1 MNKNRLL
8 TILSITIFL
17 FIGFQACEK
26 NTNEE
31 ISYQRQAFAAQNLL
45 LQKHNIIQLTVS
57 YFKALKSENLT
68 NTGRATIDQGQA
80 SLNQVNDKLN
90 YRIDYFEAVYD
101 FYKRYRGGKIF
112 VETDT
117 LPLQQ
122 GAKSTI
128 NFLDFRFFPKLSYS
142 PNWFSA
148 DLVELELITVA
159 DGHYIFEQR
168 LTNVQLTDTS
178 GTKTIKV
185 NGTIRYDWEKW
196 PDSEWFSFDNEIIRI
211 EADLKM
217 TNHNGDLVEFS
228 TSSPFTFRPDCAIV
242 KGGSGQFNFPGLNPD
257 NAEMEYLNPSADTVC
272 NKGAQ
277 MQMNGMPFMLTF
289 DDWMLR

>member
-1 MNKNRLL
+1 MTKTRLFAIL
-8 TILSITIFL
+8 TITLFL
-17 FIGFQACEK
+17 FIGFQACKK
-26 NTNEE
+26 NENEE
-31 ISYQRQAFAAQNLL
+31 ISYQQQPFAAQNLL

-80 SLNQVNDKLN
+80 SLNRENDKLN
-90 YRIDYFEAVYD
+90 YRIDYFDAVYD
-101 FYKRYRGGKIF
+101 FYDRYRGGKII
-112 VETDT
+112 VEADT
-117 LPLQQ
+117 LPFQQ

-142 PNWFSA
+142 PNRFNA
-148 DLVELELITVA
+148 DVVELELITVA
-159 DGHYIFEQR
+159 DGHYIFEQK

-178 GTKTIKV
+178 GTKIIKM

-196 PDSEWFSFDNEIIRI
+196 PDSEWFSFDNEIIQI
-211 EADLKM
+211 EADLSM

-228 TSSPFTFRPDCAIV
+228 TSSPFTFRPKCAIV
-242 KGGSGQFNFPGLNPD
+242 KGGRGQFSFSGLNPD
-257 NAEMEYLNPSADTVC
+257 AAEMDYASVDTVC
-272 NKGAQ
+272 NKGAR
-277 MQMNGMPFMLTF
+277 MQMNDMPFILTF

>member
-1 MNKNRLL
+1 MTKTRLFAIL
-8 TILSITIFL
+8 TITLFL
-17 FIGFQACEK
+17 FIGFQACKK
-26 NTNEE
+26 NENEE
-31 ISYQRQAFAAQNLL
+31 VSYQPQTFAAQNLL

-57 YFKALKSENLT
+57 YFKALKNENLT

-80 SLNQVNDKLN
+80 SLNRVNDKLN

-112 VETDT
+112 AETDT

-142 PNWFSA
+142 PNRFSA
-148 DLVELELITVA
+148 DFVELELITVA
-159 DGHYIFEQR
+159 DGHYIFEQK

-178 GTKTIKV
+178 GTKTIKI

-211 EADLKM
+211 EANLSM
-217 TNHNGDLVEFS
+217 TNHNGDLVEFT
-228 TSSPFTFRPDCAIV
+228 TSSPFTFRPNCAIV
-242 KGGSGQFNFPGLNPD
+242 KGGSGQFSFSSGLNPD
-257 NAEMEYLNPSADTVC
+257 AADMEYASVDTIC
-272 NKGAQ
+272 NKGAR
-277 MQMNGMPFMLTF
+277 MQMNGMPFILTF